1 MAVLNPFYQ
10 SDDDVEDE
18 EHDISNGNDIQG
30 DENGNNTKERTQH
43 YKTATNE
50 DKLKI
55 LEIAKEIGNSKAA
68 RMFNITRTNIIYWRK
83 QENKIRTIIVNKN
96 GKKRSFEDTVDCIE
110 F

>member
-10 SDDDVEDE
+10 SDDEVEDE
-18 EHDISNGNDIQG
+18 EHDIRNGNVKEC
-30 DENGNNTKERTQH
+30 DENGISTKERIQH

-68 RMFNITRTNIIYWRK
+68 RMFNVT
-83 QENKIRTIIVNKN
+83 
-96 GKKRSFEDTVDCIE
+96 
-110 F
+110 

>member
-1 MAVLNPFYQ
+1 M
-10 SDDDVEDE
+10 
-18 EHDISNGNDIQG
+18 H
-30 DENGNNTKERTQH
+30 H

-55 LEIAKEIGNSKAA
+55 LEIAKQIGNSKAA
-68 RMFNITRTNIIYWRK
+68 RMFNITRTNIIYWQK

-96 GKKRSFEDTVDCIE
+96 GKKRSVEDTVNCIE